1 MPLVAKGL
9 TTRWPLKSGKT
20 FCWSDIRN
28 SEVYE
33 AHVIKQLEDNTQEH
47 WKNQSIQF
55 NKDMLH

>member
-9 TTRWPLKSGKT
+9 ATRWPLKSGKT

-33 AHVIKQLEDNTQEH
+33 AHVIKQLDDVYTRALEKSINT
-47 WKNQSIQF
+47 IQ
-55 NKDMLH
+55 